1 MSSNNNKSSSLS
13 STRNR
18 TQSMG
23 SNNSSTNSDYYLFNN
38 GNTKSILKNPNL
50 NSELIKGKNGR
61 RFRQYSMEENSNS
74 NNNSNSVLGE
84 GRSVVTFFLNSE
96 ESPPTITDNTEKKQ
110 QKHKNRQ
117 RASLSSIHPNNLIT
131 SSTNLSPPPFRRT
144 SLPVQSNRQNL
155 NLSQVH
161 SARGL
166 LMDLLASNN
175 ERRDLSPQVTA
186 CLRAVTVLLNSD
198 GNLIN
203 QKGGGN
209 LIDGSASATALTD
222 LGIPH
227 VADNPYNGETNIGM
241 TSKPRVSNITF
252 STVTSATGLPTIAAE
267 PSRPRSSS
275 YWKALPPNLEENQ
288 QQSLHQSPQLSPTNT
303 NPFIISPT
311 STSSFCRHK
320 QLISSSDVPKLK
332 EIKENNN
339 QKQSSSSSSSSFS
352 SSEINQTKV
361 AEKPFLFKSTSAD
374 NNNRGGIEMTGQPK
388 DVSPSTSGT
397 THKLSKSSSPTTTT
411 KKQPKKAS
419 KTSNESLE
427 KLSKDSECQKQ
438 PISSRKLKEEQEDGQ
453 KIFKTSDGTIYE
465 LNELESK
472 CSVLGQQLQE
482 WSFPIFNFADKYKNT
497 VLSRLTFAIFKEA
510 DLFKT
515 FKISYSK
522 FFNFFHA
529 LESGYWDIPYHNQI
543 HAADVL
549 HGCFYLTC
557 HSVHAFY
564 DYHQSE
570 EVDDEG
576 EEIEELSKYSNNWE
590 EISKRHQQH
599 QQLFN
604 NNNSVESTAIP
615 LSQSM
620 SALELMALYSAAA
633 MHDYDHPGR
642 TNAFLVASE
651 DKKAILYNDRSVL
664 ENHHAAESWK
674 LLTSQSS
681 YNFIENLDSA
691 ETKRFRYLVLEYIL
705 ATDLKQH
712 FDIIVQFN
720 ERAPSMDLSNESDR
734 MLISLMIIK
743 FADINSPA
751 KPFSLH
757 KQWTERICQEFYE
770 QGDEERLRNM
780 AISPYMDR
788 SEPAVAKLQDSF
800 IAHIVNPLAIAL
812 NEANLLPILPGLPES
827 ELIINLRHNHQKWLN
842 QIEFDQK
849 FCREG
854 EDGEGNALERNK
866 PNISR

>member
-1 MSSNNNKSSSLS
+1 MVLPLSL
-13 STRNR
+13 
-18 TQSMG
+18 
-23 SNNSSTNSDYYLFNN
+23 
-38 GNTKSILKNPNL
+38 LKTAQNHPML
-50 NSELIKGKNGR
+50 IELK
-61 RFRQYSMEENSNS
+61 
-74 NNNSNSVLGE
+74 
-84 GRSVVTFFLNSE
+84 
-96 ESPPTITDNTEKKQ
+96 
-110 QKHKNRQ
+110 
-117 RASLSSIHPNNLIT
+117 
-131 SSTNLSPPPFRRT
+131 
-144 SLPVQSNRQNL
+144 
-155 NLSQVH
+155 
-161 SARGL
+161 
-166 LMDLLASNN
+166 
-175 ERRDLSPQVTA
+175 
-186 CLRAVTVLLNSD
+186 
-198 GNLIN
+198 
-203 QKGGGN
+203 
-209 LIDGSASATALTD
+209 
-222 LGIPH
+222 
-227 VADNPYNGETNIGM
+227 NGETYNGM
-241 TSKPRVSNITF
+241 LIACDSWMNVHLRDAICTSKEGDKFMKIPEVYVRG
-252 STVTSATGLPTIAAE
+252 STIKYLRIPDEVVELVKDE
-267 PSRPRSSS
+267 VKEVRR
-275 YWKALPPNLEENQ
+275 Q
-288 QQSLHQSPQLSPTNT
+288 Q
-303 NPFIISPT
+303 
-311 STSSFCRHK
+311 
-320 QLISSSDVPKLK
+320 
-332 EIKENNN
+332 KENRTMKRNFA
-339 QKQSSSSSSSSFS
+339 KG
-352 SSEINQTKV
+352 
-361 AEKPFLFKSTSAD
+361 A
-374 NNNRGGIEMTGQPK
+374 RGGGSGGGGGRPGGGPKSGGQRGGGHHQQRP
-388 DVSPSTSGT
+388 
-397 THKLSKSSSPTTTT
+397 
-411 KKQPKKAS
+411 
-419 KTSNESLE
+419 
-427 KLSKDSECQKQ
+427 QKN
-438 PISSRKLKEEQEDGQ
+438 EQEEGQ

-564 DYHQSE
+564 DYHQSLE

-576 EEIEELSKYSNNWE
+576 EEIEEISKYSNNWE
-590 EISKRHQQH
+590 EISKRHQQ
-599 QQLFN
+599 QQQQQSFN

-854 EDGEGNALERNK
+854 EDGEGNALEKNK
-866 PNISR
+866 TNIFR

>member
-1 MSSNNNKSSSLS
+1 MSTTTATLPSFPNYSSTSKKASQQKQKSVPEKVSSLS
-13 STRNR
+13 ST
-18 TQSMG
+18 S
-23 SNNSSTNSDYYLFNN
+23 SSTNSSSNTNLQHNDPALYTALFKRKFVKVFTGSWDLRANAEKRWN
-38 GNTKSILKNPNL
+38 
-50 NSELIKGKNGR
+50 R
-61 RFRQYSMEENSNS
+61 RSSR
-74 NNNSNSVLGE
+74 
-84 GRSVVTFFLNSE
+84 
-96 ESPPTITDNTEKKQ
+96 KKQ
-110 QKHKNRQ
+110 QKGEGENRHNYKGRKQ
-117 RASLSSIHPNNLIT
+117 
-131 SSTNLSPPPFRRT
+131 RT
-144 SLPVQSNRQNL
+144 S
-155 NLSQVH
+155 
-161 SARGL
+161 
-166 LMDLLASNN
+166 
-175 ERRDLSPQVTA
+175 A
-186 CLRAVTVLLNSD
+186 CL
-198 GNLIN
+198 IN
-203 QKGGGN
+203 C
-209 LIDGSASATALTD
+209 LECDV
-222 LGIPH
+222 P
-227 VADNPYNGETNIGM
+227 

-275 YWKALPPNLEENQ
+275 YWKALPPNLEENHQ
-288 QQSLHQSPQLSPTNT
+288 HHHYQQSSPQLSPTNT

-332 EIKENNN
+332 EIKENN

-374 NNNRGGIEMTGQPK
+374 NNRGGIEMTGQPK
-388 DVSPSTSGT
+388 DVIPSTSGT
-397 THKLSKSSSPTTTT
+397 THKLSNSSSPTTTT

-438 PISSRKLKEEQEDGQ
+438 PISSRKLKEEKEEGQ

-472 CSVLGQQLQE
+472 CSILGQQLQE

-564 DYHQSE
+564 DYHQSLE

-590 EISKRHQQH
+590 EISKRHQHQ

-866 PNISR
+866 TNISRYSEPPFNTKQQTNNNNLINNQNNSLIHSSSPSLSSSNKNIQNNEELKNTKNGHNQQLSKEDIISNKTTKNPPSNLVFNKTTKTKLGRPLVICTIHEGCNTPEDV